1 MQKNMGAFSCGLC
14 TFSPLFQS
22 EKGNDPGNRQIHLLL
37 IHETM
42 IGALDGLKLNHIIF
56 GNSLDCLEGDDL
68 ILRTMQN
75 QKLAGLLQ
83 IIPFGV

>member
-1 MQKNMGAFSCGLC
+1 MC

-37 IHETM
+37 IYETM
-42 IGALDGLKLNHIIF
+42 IGALDDFKLDHVIF
-56 GNSLDCLEGDDL
+56 GKSLDCLKGDNF
-68 ILRTMQN
+68 ILRALQN
-75 QKLAGLLQ
+75 QKLVGLLQ